1 MESYRLTGQNVVELK
16 NQWKTRIDYLN
27 KEIQTLQEEL
37 RALDAKPTL
46 TAIKG
51 RRDIKSEKLMKE
63 KKKEL
68 TELLGKESRAKEIL
82 DNFETP
88 VDINYSVESYE
99 KKFHLSYL
107 LGILQLSS
115 KGHGK
120 YKQLLPIVEGIES
133 DIDQIDGNRNEMKLS
148 IQESLENG
156 IHSFA
161 KYDFGSLK
169 RKNVSISDVPI
180 YLLVVNSSLS
190 FPHATLL
197 ILFQNDIY
205 SFGYGY
211 KGENVKETSWNRKT
225 SNKCHLGRGSVYTP
239 DSVLEA
245 SRYPLQIKER
255 KNLADKIASRDISL
269 VDVNVMVTVVYDKE
283 KNLSAD
289 IPGVVTDIKD
299 DNENEY
305 FVLLDGNEEATLHNK
320 SNIYIAREPGYLIKD
335 IGVVTPEMLENIKRS
350 IFGDVQD
357 EKTFPEG
364 TIYSENGSYY
374 VNNDTNYMEVCGN
387 DVVSRYFQKKTSN
400 CVKFANDIVG
410 HIRLDC
416 KMNVVGISSNILH
429 PAYCKRKHNPL
440 SDSHIERFIEIST
453 SSSDIDMN
461 ELFQILDYKQSTG
474 GNKKKKVQKSKKKK
488 NTKKGKQQV
497 SKMTRKRR

>member
-1 MESYRLTGQNVVELK
+1 MQSYRLTGQDVVELK
-16 NQWKTRIDYLN
+16 NQWKVRIDYLN
-27 KEIQTLQEEL
+27 RDIQKVQEEL
-37 RALDAKPTL
+37 TVLDAKVKS
-46 TAIKG
+46 IKG
-51 RRDIKSEKLMKE
+51 TRDIK
-63 KKKEL
+63 KKKNLMIEKNKQL
-68 TELLGKESRAKEIL
+68 RRAKEIL
-82 DNFETP
+82 DNFEKP
-88 VDINYSVESYE
+88 VDINFSVESYE

-115 KGHGK
+115 Q
-120 YKQLLPIVEGIES
+120 QLLPIVEGIES
-133 DIDQIDGNRNEMKLS
+133 NIDQIDGNRDEMQLS
-148 IQESLENG
+148 IQKDLEDG

-161 KYDFGSLK
+161 KYDFGSLNLK
-169 RKNVSISDVPI
+169 RKNVSIADVPI

-197 ILFQNDIY
+197 ILFQNNIY

-211 KGENVKETSWNRKT
+211 RGENVKETAWNRKT

-239 DSVLEA
+239 DPVLEP

-269 VDVNVMVTVVYDKE
+269 VDVNVMVTVVYDEE

-305 FVLLDGNEEATLHNK
+305 FVLLDGNEEETLHNI
-320 SNIYIAREPGYLIKD
+320 SDIYIAREPGYLIKD

-364 TIYSENGSYY
+364 TIYSENGSYF
-374 VNNDTNYMEVCGN
+374 VNNDSNYMEVCGT

-410 HIRLDC
+410 HTRLDC
-416 KMNVVGISSNILH
+416 KLDVIGISSNILH

-440 SDSHIERFIEIST
+440 SDLHIKRFIEITT

-474 GNKKKKVQKSKKKK
+474 GNKKKKGRKSKKMK
-488 NTKKGKQQV
+488 NTKKGKEQAR
-497 SKMTRKRR
+497 KITRKKR